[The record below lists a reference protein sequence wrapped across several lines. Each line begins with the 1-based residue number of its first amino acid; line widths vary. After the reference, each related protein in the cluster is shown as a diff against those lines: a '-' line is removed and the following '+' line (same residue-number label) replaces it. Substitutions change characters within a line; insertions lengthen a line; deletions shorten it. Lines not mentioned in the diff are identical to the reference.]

1 MQLWDSLESKVVYT
15 KDVRQV
21 LTYTETE
28 NVDAGMVYKTDALV
42 SDKVNVVATAD
53 EAMHAPIIYPVGVLK
68 ASKHA
73 QEAKDFITS
82 YKVMKRWMS
91 LKSMDL
97 KGSIKDEYRFWSPL
111 RLSIEIAFVAGIIA
125 IIAGIFM
132 GKWMATH
139 NFKGKLVLETV
150 LLLPLVL
157 PPTVVGFLLIVMFG
171 KNSMLGHFIIWL
183 FDQPI
188 MFTWW
193 AAVIASTIVA
203 FPLMYQS
210 AKTGFASVDRDIE
223 NAARVDGANEWQVF
237 LYVSIPLHQR
247 HLFLV
252 GF

>member
-1 MQLWDSLESKVVYT
+1 MS
-15 KDVRQV
+15 
-21 LTYTETE
+21 
-28 NVDAGMVYKTDALV
+28 TD
-42 SDKVNVVATAD
+42 
-53 EAMHAPIIYPVGVLK
+53 
-68 ASKHA
+68 
-73 QEAKDFITS
+73 
-82 YKVMKRWMS
+82 
-91 LKSMDL
+91 
-97 KGSIKDEYRFWSPL
+97 FWSPL

-237 LYVSIPLHQR
+237 LYVSIPLASKALVSGGILSFTRALGEFGATLMFAGNIPGKTQTTP
-247 HLFLV
+247 LAIYMAIDSGNMTLAWAWVLCMIAISFLLLLSIHILKV
-252 GF
+252 